1 MECYQ
6 CYSSSNSNKKNSFIN
21 SFFYFQGM
29 FLVSLPYSVY
39 PGGYWSLLAMMG
51 VAWICTYTGQILISC
66 LYEPGPS
73 TGLLTKVRYSY
84 VEIAEYV
91 WGKRFGGRILFIAQ
105 NIELL
110 MTCKR

>member
-1 MECYQ
+1 
-6 CYSSSNSNKKNSFIN
+6 
-21 SFFYFQGM
+21 M

-39 PGGYWSLLAMMG
+39 HGGYWSLLAMMG

-66 LYEPGPS
+66 LYEPSPS

-91 WGKRFGGRILFIAQ
+91 WANVLAD
-105 NIELL
+105 EYYLL
-110 MTCKR
+110 RKISNY